1 MSGMPRESRPPV
13 KVFRQRENSSRP
25 ADADD
30 WTLLFAWRDGDRQAG
45 EAIVHRYF
53 GLLTRFFYNK
63 VRREDAADLV
73 SETFLACTMGRD
85 RIEQRGSFRSFLF
98 AIALNKLRGYYRKQA
113 KQARELA
120 DFAEV
125 CVADSLPEGPVAAIA
140 QAQEARVL
148 VRALRRLSL
157 AEQIVVELNVIEELR
172 GPEIAELVGIPLKTV
187 YTHLQRGRAR
197 LAEHVRQLASDP
209 QQAQTT
215 LMGLET
221 WARQIREHVRGGGS
235 DG

>member
-1 MSGMPRESRPPV
+1 VPD
-13 KVFRQRENSSRP
+13 
-25 ADADD
+25 DADD
-30 WTLLFAWRDGDRQAG
+30 WTLLFAWRDGDRSAG
-45 EAIVHRYF
+45 EQIVHRYF

-63 VRREDAADLV
+63 VRPDEAADLV

-120 DFAEV
+120 DFAEL
-125 CVADSLPEGPVAAIA
+125 CVADSIADSPMAMIA
-140 QAQEARVL
+140 QAQETRVL

-157 AEQIVVELNVIEELR
+157 AEQIVVELSVFEELR
-172 GPEIAELVGIPLKTV
+172 GPEIAELIGIPLKTV
-187 YTHLQRGRAR
+187 YTHLQRGRTR
-197 LAEHVRQLASDP
+197 LAEHVHRLASDP
-209 QQAQTT
+209 QQAETT

-221 WARQIREHVRGGGS
+221 WARQIRDHIHGRAADS
-235 DG
+235 